1 MRKSA
6 LVLTIL
12 IAVLLMLG
20 IYFFNSARPVA
31 EDLPAAPGIPVSHK
45 EDPSRPSKPLTPE
58 ESQKAKASLKQMTQV
73 LLRYTVNEKKID
85 ELMAAL
91 KQDLQEPFQVK
102 DKNPDT
108 GEMIIVRTK
117 SPPPGTRYFHAQY
130 FADENNQFFAQ
141 HMSFEFR
148 PSPEAM
154 EQAIQMVQ
162 ETFPGLAAPMEESR
176 DFIQWELPNG
186 YVVWVKRLDQED
198 ISNNPFNAYTLG
210 DIGSVRVAVELNPE
224 SDGPHSH

>member
-1 MRKSA
+1 MKKSA
-6 LVLTIL
+6 LILTII
-12 IAVLLMLG
+12 IAVLLLLG
-20 IYFFNSARPVA
+20 IYLFNSARPVA
-31 EDLPAAPGIPVSHK
+31 EGLPAVPGTPVSHK
-45 EDPSRPSKPLTPE
+45 EDPSRPSKPLTHE
-58 ESQKAKASLKQMTQV
+58 ESQKAQASLKQMTQV
-73 LLRYTVNEKKID
+73 LLSYTVSEKKLA
-85 ELMAAL
+85 ELMVAL
-91 KQDLQEPFQVK
+91 KQDQQEPFQVK

-130 FADENNQFFAQ
+130 FTDENNQSFAQ

-154 EQAIQMVQ
+154 EQAIQTVQ
-162 ETFPGLAAPMEESR
+162 ETFSGLGAPMEERR

-198 ISNNPFNAYTLG
+198 ISNNPFNAYTPG
-210 DIGSVRVAVELNPE
+210 DIGSIRIAVELNPE
-224 SDGPHSH
+224 SDAPHSH

>member
-1 MRKSA
+1 MKKSA
-6 LVLTIL
+6 LVLTVS
-12 IAVLLMLG
+12 IAVLLVLG
-20 IYFFNSARPVA
+20 VYFFHLAKPVA
-31 EDLPAAPGIPVSHK
+31 EGTPTTPVPQVSHK
-45 EDPSRPSKPLTPE
+45 EDPSRPSKPLTVE
-58 ESQKAKASLKQMTQV
+58 ESQKAKTSLKQMTRM
-73 LLRYTVNEKKID
+73 LLNYTMNEQKLD
-85 ELMAAL
+85 ELMATL
-91 KQDLQEPFQVK
+91 KQDQQEPFQVT

-130 FADENNQFFAQ
+130 FADENHQYFAQ

-162 ETFPGLAAPMEESR
+162 ETFPALGAPMEESR
-176 DFIQWELPNG
+176 DFIQWPLPNG

-198 ISNNPFNAYTLG
+198 LSNNPFNAYTQG
-210 DIGSVRVAVELNPE
+210 DIGSIRVAVELNPE